1 MTHVKRRYDGTAR
14 RARAEQLKHLLIDTA
29 WEQFLTDGYAATTIT
44 TVAQACGVSVES
56 VYRRFPGKAALFRA
70 VVEQALRGEG
80 PVPAEARSDELPA
93 GDLDTLLRGW
103 GRLSAEVAPRVAP
116 LLLLVQA
123 AAAHD
128 PEFTDLAQELD
139 HSRRLRMTD
148 NARRLALAGHLP
160 PSVSV
165 PQAADLLWTYS
176 SPEIYDLLVQRRGW
190 SLESYQQFIVAG
202 LTGHL
207 GPGDSRTRDRGPED
221 GVSRSSE
228 RGRLSEP

>member
-1 MTHVKRRYDGTAR
+1 MTQVKRRYDGTAR
-14 RARAEQLKHLLIDTA
+14 RARAEQLGHLLTTRA

-44 TVAQACGVSVES
+44 SVAQACGVSVES

-93 GDLDTLLRGW
+93 ADLHTLLRGW

-128 PEFTDLAQELD
+128 PDLTDLAAELD
-139 HSRRLRMTD
+139 HGRRLRMTD
-148 NARRLALAGHLP
+148 NARRLVQAGHLP
-160 PSVSV
+160 PAMSVSE
-165 PQAADLLWTYS
+165 AADLLWTYS

-190 SLESYQQFIVAG
+190 SLERYQQFIVAG

-207 GPGDSRTRDRGPED
+207 EQG
-221 GVSRSSE
+221 
-228 RGRLSEP
+228 